1 MRFIATSALLGIFAA
16 GSAQA
21 ADMDAGA
28 ALAEKWCSSCH
39 VVSPDQEMAA
49 QDGVPTFMALADDPT
64 KSTDELAAFMQAP
77 HPPMPDM
84 SLTRREVGDLVAY
97 IESLKTEKE

>member
-1 MRFIATSALLGIFAA
+1 MRFIAIGAILSVFAA

-21 ADMDAGA
+21 ADADAGA
-28 ALAEKWCSSCH
+28 ALAERWCSSCH
-39 VVSPDQEMAA
+39 VVSPDQETAA
-49 QDGVPTFMALADDPT
+49 QDGVPTFMALANDT
-64 KSTDELAAFMQAP
+64 GKSAEALAAFMQAP

-97 IESLKTEKE
+97 IESLRTETR